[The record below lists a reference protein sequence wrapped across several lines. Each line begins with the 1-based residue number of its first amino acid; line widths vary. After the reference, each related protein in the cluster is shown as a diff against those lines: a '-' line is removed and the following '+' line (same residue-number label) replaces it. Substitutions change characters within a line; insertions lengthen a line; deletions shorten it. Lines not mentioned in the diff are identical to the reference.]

1 MARARGDRIVSVV
14 DDVGD
19 VPYQPIP
26 ATSAPI
32 EIPQMTSLS
41 WWDRLWGTR

>member
-1 MARARGDRIVSVV
+1 MSVV
-14 DDVGD
+14 DDVRD

-26 ATSAPI
+26 ATAAPI
-32 EIPQMTSLS
+32 EIPQMTYVS